1 MPFKMSGSLT
11 SGAAAVSVASV
22 SASSSGAAAEKGGM
36 ICAETVR
43 TEPKMNVAASTGS
56 LVQPKP
62 VENSIVLPAS
72 PAHACRH
79 YNAAFGDDH
88 APFGPLNTW

>member
-1 MPFKMSGSLT
+1 
-11 SGAAAVSVASV
+11 
-22 SASSSGAAAEKGGM
+22 M

-43 TEPKMNVAASTGS
+43 TEPKMNAAASTGS